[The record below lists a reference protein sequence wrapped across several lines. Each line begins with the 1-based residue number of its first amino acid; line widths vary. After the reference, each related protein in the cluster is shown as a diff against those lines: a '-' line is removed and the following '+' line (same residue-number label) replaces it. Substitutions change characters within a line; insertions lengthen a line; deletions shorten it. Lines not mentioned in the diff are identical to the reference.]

1 MDLNEKIA
9 ALGAVPG
16 TEGPWVTV
24 TLDVSKSGR
33 VPKSTSLFL
42 REALDSETGSPA
54 RRGPQAIRLRAAASR
69 IRHHVDATLR
79 PETEGLYLTTDGSTV
94 NSLELLVPLRNS
106 FSVGP
111 RPAVAP
117 LVESGRRWPPTLI
130 ARFDERRVE
139 ILEFDGGIVSEV
151 RVLRAPKVDQDVE
164 GAVVGAR
171 AGRHGLR
178 VSGAGSGGDR
188 RDRFQQRRD
197 EGVEKMFRLAAGMIA
212 TWGRRRPAGKRL
224 MLEGSASLRS
234 LLIRQFSGIKIRTL
248 PSAAAPR
255 RNPAALLSGIKAAL
269 REDYDAEVRERL
281 AEFHA
286 RRATGT
292 GLVLGPENAPG
303 DGRRPPGAP
312 VRALGRSDPWTPVH
326 EVPRDLRGVAGHVPL
341 LRGGRARSLRD
352 GGSPEA
358 CPPAR
363 PAESDLRAGI
373 RGVAGG
379 RRRHGGPAQILIG
392 QDPAP
397 PKR

>member
-9 ALGAVPG
+9 ALGAIPG

-292 GLVLGPENAPG
+292 GLVLGPEGTLRAMEKGRLERLFVRSDDPIP
-303 DGRRPPGAP
+303 GRRCTKCPGIFAGSP
-312 VRALGRSDPWTPVH
+312 DMCPYCGEAVLEASVTEEVLRHALRH
-326 EVPRDLRGVAGHVPL
+326 DLRNLTFVPASEEWLAAVGGMAAL
-341 LRGGRARSLRD
+341 LKS
-352 GGSPEA
+352 
-358 CPPAR
+358 
-363 PAESDLRAGI
+363 
-373 RGVAGG
+373 
-379 RRRHGGPAQILIG
+379 
-392 QDPAP
+392 
-397 PKR
+397 